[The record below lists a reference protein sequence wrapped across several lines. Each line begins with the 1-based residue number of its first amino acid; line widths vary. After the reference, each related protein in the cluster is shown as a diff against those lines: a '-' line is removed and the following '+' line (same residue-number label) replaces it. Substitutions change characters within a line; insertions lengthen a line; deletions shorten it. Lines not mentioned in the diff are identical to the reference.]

1 MKKLVTRTFV
11 LAVGFLGLSAMA
23 DDAKAPV
30 ASAAT
35 PAVQA
40 APAATPAPVA
50 AAPATAPQ
58 VQANGPAKTEKTEHN
73 FEDLLVQGKYHF
85 SDEAVTTVEEDKV
98 LDSLLGIRTDFKDK
112 IEQSAGRY

>member
-1 MKKLVTRTFV
+1 MKKLATRTLV

-23 DDAKAPV
+23 EEAKAPAA
-30 ASAAT
+30 AST
-35 PAVQA
+35 QTVPVVQT
-40 APAATPAPVA
+40 APAATPAP
-50 AAPATAPQ
+50 AT
-58 VQANGPAKTEKTEHN
+58 QATKTEKTEHN

>member
-1 MKKLVTRTFV
+1 MKKLATRSLV

-23 DDAKAPV
+23 DDIKVPSEPKAQV
-30 ASAAT
+30 SA
-35 PAVQA
+35 P
-40 APAATPAPVA
+40 APAAQAPAPT
-50 AAPATAPQ
+50 ATA
-58 VQANGPAKTEKTEHN
+58 AKTEKTEHN

>member
-1 MKKLVTRTFV
+1 MKKLATKFV
-11 LAVGFLGLSAMA
+11 VGAVFGWAINAMA
-23 DDAKAPV
+23 TDAVPMENALVTKDAAPV
-30 ASAAT
+30 T
-35 PAVQA
+35 V
-40 APAATPAPVA
+40 ATPAPA
-50 AAPATAPQ
+50 PTPAAPA
-58 VQANGPAKTEKTEHN
+58 KSEKTEHN